1 VKGDIKLRA
10 QELANQCLN
19 IWSYFGKDN
28 IVQQPEIQPEQGYTF
43 ETMHNGDYLQGE
55 VLEIFEDFQDSVL
68 KLGEVREEI
77 LKQCIVYRVGNKT
90 FVSVVP
96 LQSGLKLYL
105 NLPFNEVRHESSFC
119 RDVSNKGHWG
129 TGDVEVKVKDLS
141 DIGRVMPL
149 VERAYRRQLG

>member
-1 VKGDIKLRA
+1 
-10 QELANQCLN
+10 
-19 IWSYFGKDN
+19 
-28 IVQQPEIQPEQGYTF
+28 
-43 ETMHNGDYLQGE
+43 MHKGDYLQGK
-55 VLEIFEDFQDSVL
+55 VLDIFEDFQDSVL

-105 NLPFNEVRHESSFC
+105 NLPFNEVRHEGSFC

-141 DIGRVMPL
+141 DISRVMPL
-149 VERAYRRQLG
+149 VKKAYDYQQQMG